1 MVTVQDSLY
10 RIYCIFL
17 SDTVGLFVFF
27 CRVHL
32 MMEKTY
38 LVDYLLF
45 MVFVLY
51 CIVGLFVFFSLL
63 STDGDEIKN
72 IMTLRS

>member
-1 MVTVQDSLY
+1 MIRYTGY
-10 RIYCIFL
+10 IYL
-17 SDTVGLFVFF
+17 SDTVGAICFF

-38 LVDYLLF
+38 MVDYLLF

-51 CIVGLFVFFSLL
+51 CIVGLFVFSLSCL
-63 STDGDEIKN
+63 PMVMK
-72 IMTLRS
+72 

>member
-10 RIYCIFL
+10 RIYIF
-17 SDTVGLFVFF
+17 VRYCWAICFF